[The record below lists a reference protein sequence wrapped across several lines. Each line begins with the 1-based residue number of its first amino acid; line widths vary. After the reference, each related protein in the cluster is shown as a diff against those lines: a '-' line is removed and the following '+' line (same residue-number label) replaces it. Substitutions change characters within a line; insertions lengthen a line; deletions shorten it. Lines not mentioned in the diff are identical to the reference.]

1 MIKHTKRITMRG
13 YTLAEIVVVMLI
25 IAVVVG
31 VSIKIT
37 KAKLDSVI
45 SYTYYAAYSTLR
57 SATSEMIADYDPNK
71 DAYTYQRR
79 FFDMFNLTPEAI
91 AANQTEA
98 LDKYDTIDCSI
109 RTNIPTY
116 DSVYTASILPSLNT
130 DLTFLPTEQVTQTA
144 VNTEETGGGG
154 GETGGEENG
163 ACAGKIVACSS
174 DKYYNYD
181 KCACV
186 PKKATI
192 PKTGEKFCTLLEEY
206 VNIAGGTSICNGSAI
221 SANTTD
227 FSDKTPDLTLRNGLR
242 IYGLKG
248 DYAAI
253 PMLAGN
259 NIAYNTD
266 LSIGDRIVILVKK
279 LKRDVVAYTDFM
291 KSQITAFF
299 RDMWSQ
305 PAYARCAQVNIMI
318 GQTCAQS
325 GGKLCDGSIHEED
338 GCFRCCTPKLCNVSD
353 ISKCS
358 SSGGTFNLTGCYC
371 SCPSGTRLVGGQCI
385 VLTPVV
391 PTTTTSTNTPTTPTS
406 STTPTTPTSSTTS
419 TGGTP
424 APAPEPDPF
433 EGVNI
438 NEVGYIVYIDV
449 DGSKG
454 NSTLWDDVYPFYIT
468 MSGRVVPAFD
478 SAANPDGAGAD
489 SVHHLQVSV
498 KNETINA
505 NGRRAIKW
513 LAKSVSF
520 REGACLAGF
529 VSSNT
534 PYCSGMSYNNT
545 CSSANSNCQVKPI
558 KPMKLF

>member
-1 MIKHTKRITMRG
+1 MIKHTKKIAMRG
-13 YTLAEIVVVMLI
+13 YTLSEIVVVMLI
-25 IAVVVG
+25 IAVIVG

-45 SYTYYAAYSTLR
+45 SYTYYSAYSTLR
-57 SATSEMIADYDPNK
+57 SATSEIIADYDPNK

-79 FFDMFNLTPEAI
+79 FFDMFNLSPEAT
-91 AANQTEA
+91 AADLSEVVDT
-98 LDKYDTIDCSI
+98 YDTIDCSI
-109 RTNIPTY
+109 ITNI
-116 DSVYTASILPSLNT
+116 PSLNT
-130 DLTFLPTEQVTQTA
+130 ELTFYTTGQIPQTTTS
-144 VNTEETGGGG
+144 TEETV
-154 GETGGEENG
+154 ESTEENG

-186 PKKATI
+186 PRKSTV

-206 VNIAGGTSICNGSAI
+206 VNIAGGTSTCSGSII
-221 SANTTD
+221 SEDTTD

-259 NIAYNTD
+259 NNMAYNTD
-266 LSIGDRIVILVKK
+266 LSIGDRIVILIKK
-279 LKRDVVAYTDFM
+279 LKRDVVAYTDFI
-291 KSQITAFF
+291 KSQITAFY

-305 PAYARCAQVNIMI
+305 PAYARCERWYLPV
-318 GQTCAQS
+318 GVTCRDS
-325 GGKLCDGSIHEED
+325 GGTWCTGEHEEGE
-338 GCFRCCTPKLCNVSD
+338 GCYACCTPKDQTVL
-353 ISKCS
+353 
-358 SSGGTFNLTGCYC
+358 
-371 SCPSGTRLVGGQCI
+371 PSITTEPTI
-385 VLTPVV
+385 VTTSTITT
-391 PTTTTSTNTPTTPTS
+391 PTTTTTS
-406 STTPTTPTSSTTS
+406 E
-419 TGGTP
+419 
-424 APAPEPDPF
+424 PEPEP
-433 EGVNI
+433 EPEPIVNI
-438 NEVGYIVYIDV
+438 DEAGYIVYIDV

-468 MSGRVVPAFD
+468 LSGRVVPAFD
-478 SAANPDGAGAD
+478 STANPDGAGAD
-489 SVHHLQVSV
+489 SIHHLQVSV

-520 REGACLAGF
+520 REGACLSGF

-534 PYCSGMSYNNT
+534 PYCSGMSYDSD
-545 CSSANSNCQVKPI
+545 CSSTDSNCQVKPI

>member
-1 MIKHTKRITMRG
+1 MLNYEYGGTMIKHIKSRVTGG

-45 SYTYYAAYSTLR
+45 SYTYYGAYSTLR
-57 SATSEMIADYDPNK
+57 SSVSEILADYDPTK

-79 FFDMFNLTPEAI
+79 FYDMFNLTPEAY
-91 AANQTEA
+91 AYREEHVMDTF
-98 LDKYDTIDCSI
+98 DTIDCSI
-109 RTNIPTY
+109 RTNIP
-116 DSVYTASILPSLNT
+116 DSIFTASIYPSLNT
-130 DLTFLPTEQVTQTA
+130 DLTLTLNTETPLTQVTQTQPQ
-144 VNTEETGGGG
+144 NPDEPSGG
-154 GETGGEENG
+154 GEEPGGGEPSGGENG

-186 PKKATI
+186 PKKSTV

-206 VNIAGGTSICNGSAI
+206 VNIAGGTSTCNGSSIA
-221 SANTTD
+221 ANTTD

-266 LSIGDRIVILVKK
+266 LSIADRIAILFKK
-279 LKRDVVAYTDFM
+279 LKRDVVAFFKDFN
-291 KSQITAFF
+291 SFT
-299 RDMWSQ
+299 
-305 PAYARCAQVNIMI
+305 PEAYAYNEQHVIDTI
-318 GQTCAQS
+318 DTV
-325 GGKLCDGSIHEED
+325 D
-338 GCFRCCTPKLCNVSD
+338 
-353 ISKCS
+353 CS
-358 SSGGTFNLTGCYC
+358 VRTVLPSLNTQLTLQ
-371 SCPSGTRLVGGQCI
+371 PS
-385 VLTPVV
+385 VLTNSGCSVLQQYQCEQQGGYLNAACQCMANV
-391 PTTTTSTNTPTTPTS
+391 NTNPTQTPTTPTS
-406 STTPTTPTSSTTS
+406 TAS
-419 TGGTP
+419 TGGEP
-424 APAPEPDPF
+424 VSPQDPDPL
-433 EGVNI
+433 EGINI
-438 NEVGYIVYIDV
+438 NEVGYIVYVDV

-454 NSTLWDDVYPFYIT
+454 NSALWDDVYPFYIT
-468 MSGRVVPAFD
+468 LSGRVVPAFD
-478 SAANPDGAGAD
+478 SNANPDGAGGD
-489 SVHHLQVSV
+489 SIQHLQVSV

-505 NGRRAIKW
+505 QGRRSLRW

-520 REGACLAGF
+520 REGACLAGY

-534 PYCSGMSYNNT
+534 PYCQGMDYNNS
-545 CSSANSNCQVKPI
+545 CSGSNSNCQVKPI
-558 KPMKLF
+558 KPVKFF

>member
-1 MIKHTKRITMRG
+1 MIKHTKRFAMRG

-57 SATSEMIADYDPNK
+57 SATSEIIADYDPNK

-79 FFDMFNLTPEAI
+79 FFDMFNLSPDAI
-91 AANQTEA
+91 AVNLEQAINT
-98 LDKYDTIDCSI
+98 YDTIDCSI
-109 RTNIPTY
+109 ITNIPTN
-116 DSVYTASILPSLNT
+116 DSVYTASVLTSLNT
-130 DLTFLPTEQVTQTA
+130 DLTMS
-144 VNTEETGGGG
+144 TEEGTNEGG
-154 GETGGEENG
+154 GEGGGEENG

-206 VNIAGGTSICNGSAI
+206 VNIAGGTSTCNGSAI

-266 LSIGDRIVILVKK
+266 LSIGERIVILIKK

-291 KSQITAFF
+291 KSQITAFY

-318 GQTCAQS
+318 GQTCAES

-371 SCPSGTRLVGGQCI
+371 SCPSGTELVLGECI
-385 VLTPVV
+385 VPVV
-391 PTTTTSTNTPTTPTS
+391 PTTTTSINTSTVTPTTSTS
-406 STTPTTPTSSTTS
+406 STSS
-419 TGGTP
+419 TGGEPVLTP
-424 APAPEPDPF
+424 DPDPF

-438 NEVGYIVYIDV
+438 NEVGYIVYVDV

-478 SAANPDGAGAD
+478 STANPDGAGGD
-489 SVHHLQVSV
+489 SIQHLQVSV
-498 KNETINA
+498 KNESINA
-505 NGRRAIKW
+505 SGRRAIKW

>member
-1 MIKHTKRITMRG
+1 MGVLMKKEIRRLLPGG

-31 VSIKIT
+31 VSIKVT

-45 SYTYYAAYSTLR
+45 SYTYYGAYSTLR
-57 SATSEMIADYDPNK
+57 SATSEIIADYDPNK
-71 DAYTYQRR
+71 DIYTYKRKLY
-79 FFDMFNLTPEAI
+79 DIFNLTPEAM
-91 AANQTEA
+91 AAYVEQIKT
-98 LDKYDTIDCSI
+98 YDTIDCSI
-109 RTNIPTY
+109 ITSMPNTETIFTFY
-116 DSVYTASILPSLNT
+116 PSLNT
-130 DLTFLPTEQVTQTA
+130 DLTFTPDDTEASVDPGSTQTP
-144 VNTEETGGGG
+144 VTPEEP
-154 GETGGEENG
+154 GEQNG
-163 ACAGKIVACSS
+163 ACAGKIVACSA

-186 PKKATI
+186 PKKSTI

-206 VNIAGGTSICNGSAI
+206 VNIAGGTSTCSGSDIAA
-221 SANTTD
+221 STTD

-266 LSIGDRIVILVKK
+266 LTITDRIAILFKK
-279 LKRDVVAYTDFM
+279 LKRDIVAYSNAM
-291 KSQITAFF
+291 KSHITAFY

-305 PAYARCAQVNIMI
+305 PAYAKCSPWHSLV
-318 GQTCAQS
+318 GSTCNES
-325 GGKLCDGSIHEED
+325 GGRLCDANRHEEGS
-338 GCFRCCTPKLCNVSD
+338 GCFACCTPKQTQVEPTDPVITPTQSGCSELLQYQCAEQGGYLNSACQCMANVD
-353 ISKCS
+353 
-358 SSGGTFNLTGCYC
+358 
-371 SCPSGTRLVGGQCI
+371 
-385 VLTPVV
+385 
-391 PTTTTSTNTPTTPTS
+391 TSTTPTS
-406 STTPTTPTSSTTS
+406 NTSTTNTSQ
-419 TGGTP
+419 P
-424 APAPEPDPF
+424 APGPDTDPL

-438 NEVGYIVYIDV
+438 NEVGYIVYVDV

-454 NSTLWDDVYPFYIT
+454 SSTLWDDVYPFYIT
-468 MSGRVVPAFD
+468 LSGRVVPAFD
-478 SAANPDGAGAD
+478 SNANPDGAGGD
-489 SVHHLQVSV
+489 SEQHLQVSV

-505 NGRRAIKW
+505 QGRRSMKW

-534 PYCSGMSYNNT
+534 PYCQGMSYDNSCDDNN
-545 CSSANSNCQVKPI
+545 SDCQIKTIRPVK
-558 KPMKLF
+558 FF